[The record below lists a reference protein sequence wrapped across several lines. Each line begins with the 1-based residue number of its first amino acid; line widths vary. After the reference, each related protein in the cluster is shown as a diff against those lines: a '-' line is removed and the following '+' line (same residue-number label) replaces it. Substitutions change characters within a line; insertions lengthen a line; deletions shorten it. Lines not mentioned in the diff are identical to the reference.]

1 MASTFTTD
9 REWLSLHE
17 LTEYASVSVR
27 TLRQWLNRTTDGL
40 PAVRVGGKILVRR
53 SQFDTW
59 LERHRMKPDSEI
71 DLESI
76 VSSVLRDVR

>member
-27 TLRQWLNRTTDGL
+27 TLRQWLNRTTDAL
-40 PAVRVGGKILVRR
+40 PGVRVDGKILVRR
-53 SQFDTW
+53 TLFDAW
-59 LERHRMKPDSEI
+59 LESHRIKPDAEV
-71 DLESI
+71 DLEGI
-76 VSSVLRDVR
+76 VSSVLRNVE